1 MYIIAVLANV
11 VSSGGQF
18 YCPLAIQ
25 NDKYSE
31 WQSFGIIWYI
41 LKYTWPNLF
50 LIFPFQ
56 ACAQYCALVTGIMKM
71 VSAVAFLV
79 GKAWSA
85 SWDMTN
91 VKWLIALDMANVLMG
106 NVFVPEDTLDQHA
119 SKVSNRKK
127 RKQLQTGSWEF
138 EPNPSYAKVVA
149 SYHFFLSFFSA
160 YLKIGTINMC
170 YFFKNQMIR
179 V

>member
-1 MYIIAVLANV
+1 MGAMKNA
-11 VSSGGQF
+11 
-18 YCPLAIQ
+18 Q
-25 NDKYSE
+25 NTSE
-31 WQSFGIIWYI
+31 WNFLMVFKTDTDMISIDYFLPYNIFW
-41 LKYTWPNLF
+41 YTWPNLF

-119 SKVSNRKK
+119 SKVSHTVF
-127 RKQLQTGSWEF
+127 LQ
-138 EPNPSYAKVVA
+138 
-149 SYHFFLSFFSA
+149 
-160 YLKIGTINMC
+160 
-170 YFFKNQMIR
+170 
-179 V
+179 

>member
-1 MYIIAVLANV
+1 MKNA
-11 VSSGGQF
+11 
-18 YCPLAIQ
+18 Q
-25 NDKYSE
+25 NTSE
-31 WQSFGIIWYI
+31 WTSLLVCKDWYMI
-41 LKYTWPNLF
+41 LIDYFLPYNMFWYTWPNLF

-149 SYHFFLSFFSA
+149 SYHFFIVF
-160 YLKIGTINMC
+160 
-170 YFFKNQMIR
+170 
-179 V
+179 

>member
-1 MYIIAVLANV
+1 MYMIYLQKWSPLVAK
-11 VSSGGQF
+11 

-25 NDKYSE
+25 NDKYLE
-31 WQSFGIIWYI
+31 WQSFGIMWCIRIYLTCWI
-41 LKYTWPNLF
+41 CF
-50 LIFPFQ
+50 FFPFQ

-138 EPNPSYAKVVA
+138 EPNPS
-149 SYHFFLSFFSA
+149 
-160 YLKIGTINMC
+160 
-170 YFFKNQMIR
+170 
-179 V
+179 